1 MLDKSKYTSLKAKYL
16 YGIIITAITVS
27 TVSAIIRFFI
37 TDYVIV
43 AGDIIMISVI
53 LLISYNYEK
62 NGDFSRAVIQMFWL
76 SSIIIFIFIVY
87 TQYNLLI
94 LLVILMPL
102 LASVLLDV
110 KQFLFHGAIFLSLFF
125 LIMLYGFLNRENYH
139 YLNDIN
145 FLISF
150 TILFIFVLVHSTIYN
165 NTMRNSY
172 LQLQKSDKQKAFLLK
187 EIHHRVKNNL
197 NIVASILGLEKFES
211 NTEEVHKL
219 IAQNKLR
226 IESIAMVH
234 EILYKSEDLE
244 NIDFKTY
251 LSKLTEHILATESR
265 EDNIQLHLDIVE
277 LKLSIEAMI
286 QFGIIINE
294 LVTNSIKHAFGEKAK
309 NEEGNIYITLQK
321 HEVHYV
327 LTYKDDGIGLHSEHK
342 GFGQNLISISAQQLG
357 AEVKMTS
364 QDGFNYTFS
373 FRKENT

>member
-1 MLDKSKYTSLKAKYL
+1 MLQDLKTMSHKKLFL
-16 YGIIITAITVS
+16 YGYFLGYSVGLLLSMSLSIYINDYISILITIPSLIFV
-27 TVSAIIRFFI
+27 FFLFFHYQKHI
-37 TDYVIV
+37 GYDFATLGLLWSSSIV
-43 AGDIIMISVI
+43 VFFHVLHNDFTLDVAF
-53 LLISYNYEK
+53 LLIIPM
-62 NGDFSRAVIQMFWL
+62 A
-76 SSIIIFIFIVY
+76 
-87 TQYNLLI
+87 
-94 LLVILMPL
+94 
-102 LASVLLDV
+102 A
-110 KQFLFHGAIFLSLFF
+110 A
-125 LIMLYGFLNRENYH
+125 IMLSKTHIVWHGTLYVLIALALFIYGYLAYPEHPFLH
-139 YLNDIN
+139 DSKLMA
-145 FLISF
+145 SF
-150 TILFIFVLVHSTIYN
+150 TVLSFFVFAFGATYHFAISQ
-165 NTMRNSY
+165 SY
-172 LQLQKSDKQKAFLLK
+172 ERLEKANKQKAFLLK

-265 EDNIQLHLDIVE
+265 EDNIRLHLDIVE

-294 LVTNSIKHAFGEKAK
+294 LVTNSIKHAFGEKAE

-327 LTYKDDGIGLHSEHK
+327 LTYKDDGVGLHSKHK

-364 QDGFNYTFS
+364 QDGLSYTFS
-373 FRKENT
+373 FSKENT